1 LTISITPVL
10 IKESTVFPIRLRVN
24 PMIRYRLI
32 DASLLFQFSAVCT
45 MTTAELLER
54 EITPGYVK

>member
-1 LTISITPVL
+1 MPVP
-10 IKESTVFPIRLRVN
+10 IKVSTVFPIRLRVN
-24 PMIRYRLI
+24 PMIRYRLL

-45 MTTAELLER
+45 MTTAEPVER

>member
-1 LTISITPVL
+1 MTISIMPVP
-10 IKESTVFPIRLRVN
+10 IKVSTVFPIRLRVN
-24 PMIRYRLI
+24 PMIRCRLI

-45 MTTAELLER
+45 MITADLLES